1 MCIFAEKSDGYM
13 RVNKLK
19 WFFLMVITMMAVSC
33 LQKDDDTIVFEPLT
47 LNKTVKLSNED
58 MSPSCQISLKLENAL
73 EENGHRAE
81 VINGIVMQQL
91 LNARDVPM
99 KTAMEEFVD
108 NYVKTYKQ
116 TMLPLYNQDRAD
128 TTKRA
133 WYEFHYI
140 ISAETQQGSKKTIA
154 YLATIDYYEGGV
166 HGNHQLTTM
175 NFDTETGR
183 LITLQDIFADGTE
196 NQLNNILLKAL
207 KEKTG
212 LGTLEELREKEYLT
226 AVDIFAP
233 QNFIIGD
240 ETITFIY
247 NPSEIAPYTAGSTEL
262 IIPYSSMESILKNS
276 FISSKL

>member
-1 MCIFAEKSDGYM
+1 M

-19 WFFLMVITMMAVSC
+19 WFFLVAILLLAVSC
-33 LQKDDDTIVFEPLT
+33 LQKDDDTVVFEPLT
-47 LNKTVKLSNED
+47 LNKTVNLSNEE
-58 MSPSCQISLKLENAL
+58 MSPACQISLKLDNAL

-81 VINGIVMQQL
+81 VINNIVMQRL
-91 LNARDVPM
+91 LNARDMSM
-99 KTAMEEFVD
+99 KAAMEEFVG
-108 NYVKTYKQ
+108 NYIKTYKQ
-116 TMLPLYNQDRAD
+116 TMLPLYNQDRVD

-140 ISAETQQGSKKTIA
+140 ISAEAQQGSKKTVA
-154 YLATIDYYEGGV
+154 YLATVDYYEGGA
-166 HGNHQLTTM
+166 HGNHQLLTM
-175 NFDTETGR
+175 NFDTETGQ
-183 LITLQDIFADGTE
+183 LITLRDIFADGFE

-212 LGTLEELREKEYLT
+212 LSTLEELREKEYLT

-233 QNFIIGD
+233 ENFIIGD

-247 NPSEIAPYTAGSTEL
+247 NPSEIAPYTVGSTEL
-262 IIPYSSMESILKNS
+262 IIPYSSMETIMKNS